1 MATPEDEGGNQQDR
15 NLSQA
20 EALRP
25 SAFCLPGQ
33 TMALDQFLHYLVVEK
48 GLAKNTLEAYG
59 HDLSRWMEF
68 LSASGV
74 RDVLKVTPSD
84 VKAFLLA
91 LRSRKLSNKTV
102 ARNLVAI
109 RTFFRF
115 LMEEGMLETNPLE
128 ELESPK
134 MAMTLPEILSLKEVE
149 RLLEQPTLRTP
160 LGIRDR
166 AMLEIL
172 YATGMRVSELV
183 RLPLN
188 QVNLEGGYVLL
199 YGKGS
204 KERMVPLGGEAIKWI
219 TRYLETT
226 RAKLARGKEVPFLFL
241 NRSGRGL
248 SRQMFWKIIKAYGLK
263 AGIRKKITP
272 HLLRHSFAT
281 HLLARGAD
289 LRSVQMML
297 GHADI
302 STTQIYTHVTGERLK
317 KVHQKHHPRG

>member
-1 MATPEDEGGNQQDR
+1 MW
-15 NLSQA
+15 
-20 EALRP
+20 
-25 SAFCLPGQ
+25 
-33 TMALDQFLHYLVVEK
+33 LDQFLHYLVVEK
-48 GLAKNTLEAYG
+48 GLSQNTLEAYS
-59 HDLSRWMEF
+59 HDLNRWMGF
-68 LSASGV
+68 LSARGI
-74 RDVLKVTPSD
+74 RDVLNVTPPD
-84 VKAFLLA
+84 VKAFLLM
-91 LRSRKLSNKTV
+91 LRTKKLSNKTV
-102 ARNLVAI
+102 VRNLVAL

-115 LMEEGMLETNPLE
+115 LMQEGILETNPVE
-128 ELESPK
+128 RLESPK
-134 MAMTLPEILSLKEVE
+134 LSKTLPDVLSLKEVE
-149 RLLEQPTLRTP
+149 MLLEQPAWQTP

-166 AMLEIL
+166 AMLEIV

-204 KERMVPLGGEAIKWI
+204 KERVVPLGGEAIKWV
-219 TRYLETT
+219 TRYLKTS
-226 RAKLARGKEVPFLFL
+226 RGKLTKGREVPFLFL
-241 NRSGRGL
+241 NRSGKGL
-248 SRQMFWKIIKAYGLK
+248 SRQIFWRLIKIYGRK